1 MLLNDK
7 KMQITRGAP
16 CALLLFILSL
26 FPGLTARP
34 VLAQD
39 WGIPPTVLRP
49 TQVPDYAQLV
59 LNYLHRPVQL
69 TMVDGSVLR
78 GVVGGADATE
88 FTLVLDNLSLMEI
101 RVGVSWARINE
112 VRIDRRSRVIEGLLL
127 GGAGGALVGVLS
139 PLGDDT
145 DRKYLGVK
153 APQHTWDTALQGAV
167 IGALVGLLNGID
179 FIMPHTPQSFGT
191 VGPVV
196 PSRQPSRPSVRIIT
210 AAPSQSLTIRNLE
223 ESLEA
228 SQIAREASAFTD
240 QAWNGHNGS
249 TLAMETSWQ
258 WDQRWWLR
266 SRIEWTSL
274 PKVSLKSP
282 GGYDGPPTSYLERD
296 YKSWRTLAGL
306 ALPMGGVGRLP
317 IMEVAFLAGLSKTT
331 LESRF
336 YEDSNSPL
344 TPQDPINTTQIVY
357 RPIIMASASIA
368 LLRRPKMAIGLRAE
382 GVMGMGFTAN
392 ALLTNSGY
400 EIIPKK
406 RITPIGFSIGIEVLF
421 PNF

>member
-7 KMQITRGAP
+7 KRLITRGAP
-16 CALLLFILSL
+16 CTLLLFMLSL
-26 FPGLTARP
+26 FPGLTAQP
-34 VLAQD
+34 ALAQD

-49 TQVPDYAQLV
+49 TQVPDYARLV
-59 LNYLHRPVQL
+59 LNELHRPVQL

-101 RVGVSWARINE
+101 RVGISWARINE
-112 VRIDRRSRVIEGLLL
+112 VRIDRRSRLIEGLLL
-127 GGAGGALVGVLS
+127 GGAGGALVGILS
-139 PLGDDT
+139 PLGNDT
-145 DRKYLGVK
+145 DNKYLGVK
-153 APQHTWDTALQGAV
+153 APQLTWDTALQGAV
-167 IGALVGLLNGID
+167 IGALVGLLNSVD
-179 FIMPHTPQSFGT
+179 FVLPHTPQSFGT
-191 VGPVV
+191 VRPGL

-210 AAPSQSLTIRNLE
+210 TAPSQSLTIRDIE
-223 ESLEA
+223 KSLEA
-228 SQIAREASAFTD
+228 SPSARGASAFTD
-240 QAWNGHNGS
+240 PAWNGHNGS
-249 TLAMETSWQ
+249 TMAMETSWQ

-274 PKVSLKSP
+274 PGVRLKSP
-282 GGYDGPPTSYLERD
+282 ESYDGPSTAHLERD
-296 YKSWRTLAGL
+296 YRSWRNLVGL

-331 LESRF
+331 LESHF
-336 YEDSNSPL
+336 YEDPDSEFP
-344 TPQDPINTTQIVY
+344 PRDPVNTKQIVY

-368 LLRRPKMAIGLRAE
+368 LLRRPKLAIGLRAE

-392 ALLTNSGY
+392 ALLTNDGY

-406 RITPIGFSIGIEVLF
+406 RITPIGLSIGIEVLF